1 MAASIKPELALA
13 QRGSFESEL
22 DPLIALCEKGLSV
35 NKRKPVDLFLVLY
48 FWFVFEALPRGV
60 PSTIPSNDS
69 KTKQG
74 APTKSPV
81 FQLARL
87 TMQPLLL
94 LAEQPAR
101 RSRLKAVQ
109 LDRALLRIEG
119 YRKMTDDQIIDRL
132 RQAKEMQEAPDLEH
146 FAREIEDG
154 HYR

>member
-1 MAASIKPELALA
+1 
-13 QRGSFESEL
+13 
-22 DPLIALCEKGLSV
+22 
-35 NKRKPVDLFLVLY
+35 
-48 FWFVFEALPRGV
+48 
-60 PSTIPSNDS
+60 
-69 KTKQG
+69 
-74 APTKSPV
+74 
-81 FQLARL
+81 
-87 TMQPLLL
+87 MQPLLL

-119 YRKMTDDQIIDRL
+119 YQKMTDDQIIDRL